1 MFKFSSNEIRDLF
14 ISFFIISL
22 AFSILYSRLDFTNI
36 LNILP
41 MVMVGVGLGFILH
54 EVAHKISAMRYGY
67 WAEYKT
73 WTPGLFIAL
82 VSSAFGF
89 IFAAPGAVHIYGQY
103 MTDRENGIISISGP
117 LTNIVLSLIFLAVA
131 LMLGNTYIGLFN
143 PLIAVPLWVNI
154 LFQTCLLGFSIN
166 AFLALF
172 NLIPIGILDGAK
184 VFRWDPFIWL
194 ASVIVAGI
202 MVYFSFTGF
211 FLIN

>member
-14 ISFFIISL
+14 ISFFVISL
-22 AFSILYSRLDFTNI
+22 AFSILYSKLDFTKI
-36 LNILP
+36 VNILP

-54 EVAHKISAMRYGY
+54 EIAHKITAMRYGY

-82 VSSAFGF
+82 ISTAFGF

-117 LTNIVLSLIFLAVA
+117 LTNIALSLIFLAAA
-131 LMLGNTYIGLFN
+131 LLLSNFYIGIFN
-143 PLIAVPLWVNI
+143 PLFYTPSWATI
-154 LFQTCLLGFSIN
+154 LFETCILGFSIN

-184 VFRWDPFIWL
+184 VFRWDPFIWIVTV
-194 ASVIVAGI
+194 AVAGI

-211 FLIN
+211 FF

>member
-14 ISFFIISL
+14 ISFFVISV
-22 AFSILYSRLDFTNI
+22 AFSILYSNLNFSGM

-54 EVAHKISAMRYGY
+54 EVAHKITAMRYGY

-82 VSSAFGF
+82 ISSLFGF

-103 MTDRENGIISISGP
+103 MTDRENGIISVAGP
-117 LTNIVLSLIFLAVA
+117 LTNILLSLIFLAVA
-131 LMLGNTYIGLFN
+131 IYLLMIYPLLNSPIIGAPIWASVLF
-143 PLIAVPLWVNI
+143 V
-154 LFQTCLLGFSIN
+154 TCTLGFAIN

-172 NLIPIGILDGAK
+172 NLIPFAILDGAK
-184 VFRWDPFIWL
+184 VFRWNPLIWL
-194 ASVIVAGI
+194 VVAGFAGVL
-202 MVYFSFTGF
+202 VYLSFTRF
-211 FLIN
+211 FF

>member
-14 ISFFIISL
+14 ISFLVISI
-22 AFSILYSRLDFTNI
+22 AFSILNSQLDFTRV
-36 LNILP
+36 LDILP

-54 EVAHKISAMRYGY
+54 EIAHKITAMRYGY

-82 VSSAFGF
+82 ISSAFGF

-103 MTDRENGIISISGP
+103 LTDRENGIISVAGP
-117 LTNIVLSLIFLAVA
+117 ITNILLSLIFLAIA
-131 LMLGNTYIGLFN
+131 IFLLTYYQLLFN
-143 PLIAVPLWVNI
+143 PMVMIPEWVYI
-154 LFQTCLLGFSIN
+154 LFQTSKLGFSIN

-184 VFRWDPFIWL
+184 VFRWNPFIWL
-194 ASVIVAGI
+194 VVAGVAGI
-202 MVYFSFTGF
+202 LVFFSFTRF
-211 FLIN
+211 FF